1 MKPDLSKPTV
11 PGVYRCTRK
20 IDGMSQTVYRYYK
33 GGDCLYTDDWANPTN
48 TVGEKVEHLRHY
60 QGPFVLMKEVREPEV
75 IEGDDFTVGE
85 GREGWYWYTS
95 VGSNKPPDRVYKRA
109 FDDFKKGF
117 RYIKTEPPTFPP
129 PLPPKPELKLYRVK
143 DHTTAMIVNEMFWGF
158 VDARGRI
165 YPGNFDPAQLEEV
178 KDD

>member
-48 TVGEKVEHLRHY
+48 MVGEKVEHLCHY

-75 IEGDDFTVGE
+75 IEGDDSQVGDRQ
-85 GREGWYWYTS
+85 GYYWHLDTNSRPKTGIIFKTDRDKFSKGW
-95 VGSNKPPDRVYKRA
+95 
-109 FDDFKKGF
+109 
-117 RYIKTEPPTFPP
+117 RYIKADVPTFPP
-129 PLPPKPELKLYRVK
+129 LPPPKPELKLYRVK
-143 DHTTAMIVNEMFWGF
+143 NHMTGMIVNEMFWGF
-158 VDARGRI
+158 VDSRGRI

-178 KDD
+178 KDHA